1 MNALHASCG
10 LSSRQFAT
18 ASQPVARNA
27 LAGAGGLGA
36 GVASVGAGTGA
47 GTEAAGGG
55 VGVAGGLPVVSVSHA
70 ASKAKA
76 VTARQRSMMKE
87 KCMEERCR
95 RSCSTMRRSIYQRKL

>member
-36 GVASVGAGTGA
+36 GVTSVGAGT
-47 GTEAAGGG
+47 EATGGG
-55 VGVAGGLPVVSVSHA
+55 VGVAVTGGLPGVSVSHA

-76 VTARQRSMMKE
+76 VTARQRSMMEK
-87 KCMEERCR
+87 KCMEDGAVLCAAVYN
-95 RSCSTMRRSIYQRKL
+95 SKS

>member
-36 GVASVGAGTGA
+36 GVTSVGAGTGA
-47 GTEAAGGG
+47 GTVATGGG
-55 VGVAGGLPVVSVSHA
+55 VGVAVTGGLPGVSVSHA

-76 VTARQRSMMKE
+76 VTATQRSMMEK
-87 KCMEERCR
+87 KCMEDGAVLCAAVYN
-95 RSCSTMRRSIYQRKL
+95 SKS